1 MLHESSGQKLSMQ
14 KESELGLLAN
24 LGSQRELMQA
34 GLNLVWC
41 DKTGTR

>member
-1 MLHESSGQKLSMQ
+1 MLHESSGQKLAMQ
-14 KESELGLLAN
+14 RVQLGLLAN